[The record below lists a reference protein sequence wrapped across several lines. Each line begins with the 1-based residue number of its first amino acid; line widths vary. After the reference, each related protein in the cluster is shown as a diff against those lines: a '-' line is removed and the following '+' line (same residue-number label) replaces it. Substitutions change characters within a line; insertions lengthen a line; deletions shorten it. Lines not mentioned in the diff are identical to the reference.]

1 MSLVG
6 YLADGVV
13 SGALYVVMA
22 LGLSIIFGMVGT
34 VNFTHGVLYA
44 LGAYLTVQLSGAA
57 MGLPFWAAMLLA
69 PLGVAAA
76 AALAEAVLLRRFYGK
91 DPILGLLLTF
101 GLALVGED
109 AIRMAWGPTGIPFG
123 IPDFLS
129 GSVPMFGVKYS
140 IYRLFIVLVAA
151 LVVAAVWLF
160 FNRTAAGLIIRAGSR
175 DGEMVRFLGIGL
187 KSTFTLVFALGAA
200 LAAFSGVLAAP
211 LAGVQPGMGTDVL
224 TIAFVVVVIGGMGS
238 FWGTVMSALLVGIVV
253 TFTSAFASQFAQAS
267 MFALMIAVLL
277 VRPRGL
283 FGQKWEA
290 FE

>member
-6 YLADGVV
+6 YVADGLV

-22 LGLSIIFGMVGT
+22 LGLSIIFGMVGI
-34 VNFTHGVLYA
+34 VNFAHGILYA
-44 LGAYLTVQLSGAA
+44 LGAYLAVQLSGVGA
-57 MGLPFWAAMLLA
+57 GLPFWVTLVVA
-69 PLGVAAA
+69 PLCVAAVA
-76 AALAEAVLLRRFYGK
+76 VLIETVLLRRFYGK

-109 AIRMAWGPTGIPFG
+109 AIRIIWGPTGIPFG
-123 IPDFLS
+123 IPAFLS
-129 GSVPMFGVKYS
+129 GSVPLFGVKYS
-140 IYRLFIVLVAA
+140 LYRLFIVLVAG

-160 FNRTAAGLIIRAGSR
+160 FNRTPAGLIIRAGSR
-175 DGEMVRFLGIGL
+175 DGEMVRFLGISL
-187 KSTFTLVFALGAA
+187 KKTFTLVFAIGAA
-200 LAAFSGVLAAP
+200 LAALGGVLAAP

-238 FWGTVMSALLVGIVV
+238 FWGTVWSALLVGVVV
-253 TFTSAFASQFAQAS
+253 TLTSAYAPQYSQAS

-283 FGQKWEA
+283 LGQKWEA

>member
-6 YLADGVV
+6 YVADGLV

-22 LGLSIIFGMVGT
+22 LGLSIIFGMVGI
-34 VNFTHGVLYA
+34 VNFAHGILYA
-44 LGAYLTVQLSGAA
+44 LGAYLAVQLSGAGA
-57 MGLPFWAAMLLA
+57 GLPFWATLIVA
-69 PLGVAAA
+69 PLCVAAVA
-76 AALAEAVLLRRFYGK
+76 VLVETVLLRRFYGK

-101 GLALVGED
+101 GLTLVGED
-109 AIRMAWGPTGIPFG
+109 AIRMIWGPTGIPFG

-129 GSVPMFGVKYS
+129 GSVPLFGVQYS
-140 IYRLFIVLVAA
+140 FYRLFIVFIAA

-160 FNRTAAGLIIRAGSR
+160 FNRTPAGLIIRAGSR
-175 DGEMVRFLGIGL
+175 DGEMVRFLGISL
-187 KSTFTLVFALGAA
+187 KKTFTLVFAIGAA
-200 LAAFSGVLAAP
+200 LAALGGVLAAP

-238 FWGTVMSALLVGIVV
+238 FWGTVCSGLLVGVVV
-253 TFTSAFASQFAQAS
+253 TLTSAYAPQYSQAS

-283 FGQKWEA
+283 LGQKWEA